1 VRRDKLLVT
10 QQTMLLVTA
19 EGAACTAWH
28 CRSFR
33 DVSVWHIKWMLL
45 DKEVCYG
52 LGLPRRKGAL
62 AVASQGDARLEDGRV
77 LVTDQVAVVA
87 REALSVPHMLH
98 PSGARVS
105 ISPTQALDSTP

>member
-33 DVSVWHIKWMLL
+33 DVSVWHI
-45 DKEVCYG
+45 
-52 LGLPRRKGAL
+52 GLPRRKGAL

-98 PSGARVS
+98 PSGAHVS
-105 ISPTQALDSTP
+105 ISPTQALDSTPEPNPLD